1 MNIIVSRLYNR
12 YKNKLNQ
19 LHSMEAKQF
28 KLEEHLASHPTDYT
42 SVISNEILKSDIKRL
57 EYSIK
62 ELDKQ
67 MELYAHD

>member
-1 MNIIVSRLYNR
+1 
-12 YKNKLNQ
+12 
-19 LHSMEAKQF
+19 MEAKQF

-42 SVISNEILKSDIKRL
+42 SVISNEILKSDIKRI